1 MSNYNA
7 QSVYTYYTHTQHQP
21 HNKHHILIFNAR
33 EEICIHDATKYR
45 SALIPQCQKH
55 KSERI
60 IHLGSTFATRH
71 WPALRIPRVPPI
83 FRMRSIY
90 EYITKSRGKLN
101 WTCESFSC
109 PRRKGSLSSRRTV
122 LVDAC
127 QPFHRPSLLALGA
140 RVAVLSLA
148 QLRSSPVALSRQILR
163 KLVKFSE
170 HSSSTMSFEK
180 NGCAMC
186 RQYLCG

>member
-1 MSNYNA
+1 
-7 QSVYTYYTHTQHQP
+7 
-21 HNKHHILIFNAR
+21 
-33 EEICIHDATKYR
+33 
-45 SALIPQCQKH
+45 
-55 KSERI
+55 
-60 IHLGSTFATRH
+60 
-71 WPALRIPRVPPI
+71 
-83 FRMRSIY
+83 MRSIY

-180 NGCAMC
+180 KTDVPTISLRIIYFNLRAAID
-186 RQYLCG
+186 YLDI